1 MNVSSPGQSPAT
13 DSSAHGVSPQG
24 SPPHGAS
31 THGAPAHAGGPPHRG
46 VHLTEGARRVL
57 LRVPPPNPDDAA
69 LFRALL
75 SEGGA
80 NETTRVADARDL
92 HAGFEQLA
100 FRPEREDEIARVTG
114 RQAEVDRQEH
124 TAIDTMS
131 VAPLDLAAL
140 SGMVTKVYLDS
151 LHDGHRAIGVA
162 LNEDLLP
169 ATRLSIQERE
179 GRLAVDF
186 VSIDPLARD
195 RLRRGAT
202 ALADRIAGDLSR
214 DVAVKVASHEGDRW
228 PLEVRAD
235 AAPVPQGRGAV

>member
-1 MNVSSPGQSPAT
+1 MNVSPPGQSPAS
-13 DSSAHGVSPQG
+13 DSSAHGV
-24 SPPHGAS
+24 PPHGMPP
-31 THGAPAHAGGPPHRG
+31 HGAPAHAGGPLHRG
-46 VHLTEGARRVL
+46 MHLTEGAQRLL

-75 SEGGA
+75 SEGSA
-80 NETTRVADARDL
+80 NGTSRVADARDV
-92 HAGFEQLA
+92 HAGLEQLA

-114 RQAEVDRQEH
+114 QQAEVDRQED
-124 TAIDTMS
+124 AVIDTTS
-131 VAPLDLAAL
+131 AASLDLVAL
-140 SGMVTKVYLDS
+140 GGMVTKVYLDS
-151 LHDGHRAIGVA
+151 LHDGHRAIGVE

-186 VSIDPLARD
+186 VSIDPFARD
-195 RLRRGAT
+195 RLRRGAA

-235 AAPVPQGRGAV
+235 AAPVPQGQGAA